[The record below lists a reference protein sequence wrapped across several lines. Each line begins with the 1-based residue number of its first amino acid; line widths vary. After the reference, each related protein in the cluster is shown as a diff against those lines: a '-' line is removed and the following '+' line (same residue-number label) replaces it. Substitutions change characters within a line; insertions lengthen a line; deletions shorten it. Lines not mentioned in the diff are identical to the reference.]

1 MMSQIITGAGW
12 SFILSAVMLILG
24 NYPAGDV
31 SFLEQWGLLRDI
43 NIEGEPHA
51 ILHTAYFAF
60 FILIAVFN
68 SFNARTEKLN
78 LFDNLGKNR
87 GFLIVFGIITAV
99 QIVMTY
105 VGGAILSGWGLV
117 LVEWALVLAMA
128 ISIIPIDMIRKTI
141 ANSISKNK

>member
-1 MMSQIITGAGW
+1 
-12 SFILSAVMLILG
+12 MLILG

-105 VGGAILSGWGLV
+105 VGGSILSGWGLV